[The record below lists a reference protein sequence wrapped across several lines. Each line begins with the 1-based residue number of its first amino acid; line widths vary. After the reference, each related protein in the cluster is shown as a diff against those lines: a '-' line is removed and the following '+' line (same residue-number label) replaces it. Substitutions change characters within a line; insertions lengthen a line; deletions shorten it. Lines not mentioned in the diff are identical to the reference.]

1 MSSRFL
7 LIAAGSIALASCNTM
22 YTHIGDEDPGMGE
35 AVAYDAAVQT
45 VNPTPVYSADSA
57 KPGANGDVGAHA
69 VLRYRTD
76 QVKQPQRFTTTSGT
90 GGGSGGGGGGSSGG
104 GPH

>member
-22 YTHIGDEDPGMGE
+22 YTHIGDVDPGMGE
-35 AVAYDAAVQT
+35 AVAYDAAVET

-57 KPGANGDVGAHA
+57 QPGSSGVHGQHA
-69 VLRYRTD
+69 VLRYRSD
-76 QVKQPQRFTTTSGT
+76 AVKPPQAMSTSS
-90 GGGSGGGGGGSSGG
+90 GSGGGSSGG
-104 GPH
+104 PH

>member
-22 YTHIGDEDPGMGE
+22 YTHIGDVDPGMGE
-35 AVAYDAAVQT
+35 AVAYDSAVEI

-57 KPGANGDVGAHA
+57 KPGDNGDKGAQA
-69 VLRYRTD
+69 VLRYRSD
-76 QVKQPQRFTTTSGT
+76 KVKEVQNIRTSSGT
-90 GGGSGGGGGGSSGG
+90 GGG
-104 GPH
+104 PR

>member
-22 YTHIGDEDPGMGE
+22 YTHIGDEDPGIGE
-35 AVAYDAAVQT
+35 AVAYDAAVET

-57 KPGANGDVGAHA
+57 KPGDNGEHGQRA

-76 QVKQPQRFTTTSGT
+76 AVKAPQAMSTSSGT
-90 GGGSGGGGGGSSGG
+90 GGGSSGG
-104 GPH
+104 GGPH

>member
-1 MSSRFL
+1 MSFRIA
-7 LIAAGSIALASCNTM
+7 LIAIGAVTLAGCNTM
-22 YTHIGDEDPGMGE
+22 YTHIGDEDPGIGE
-35 AVAYDAAVQT
+35 AVAYDAAIQT
-45 VNPTPVYSADSA
+45 VNPAPVYSADSA

-76 QVKQPQRFTTTSGT
+76 KVKRPIAQSPSSGT
-90 GGGSGGGGGGSSGG
+90 GGSSGG

>member
-22 YTHIGDEDPGMGE
+22 YTHIGDEDPGIGE
-35 AVAYDAAVQT
+35 AVAYDAAVET

-57 KPGANGDVGAHA
+57 KPGDNGDKGAQA
-69 VLRYRTD
+69 VLRYRSD
-76 QVKQPQRFTTTSGT
+76 KVKEVQNIRTSSGT
-90 GGGSGGGGGGSSGG
+90 GGG
-104 GPH
+104 PR